1 MFIVAYLAILGLLVF
16 HYKCQHFTNGFR
28 KHGFGTISKEV
39 ASLNKLCNFAP
50 ITQLVQLKN
59 QQKQVY
65 RIIKMLIMRALIK
78 SVWVQS
84 VEVVCQLPGD
94 ISYGQFHGLLNL
106 RHNWLIITIVIHYF
120 LWFLKLR
127 EQQVFLNHFDF
138 SAFLFWS
145 GFWPHHKI
153 QDCTGAAKSTFPV
166 RTFIWSMLNFVEL

>member
-1 MFIVAYLAILGLLVF
+1 MTNVNILRMDVF
-16 HYKCQHFTNGFR
+16 D
-28 KHGFGTISKEV
+28 TIPTEV
-39 ASLNKLCNFAP
+39 VSLNKLCNFAP

-106 RHNWLIITIVIHYF
+106 T
-120 LWFLKLR
+120 
-127 EQQVFLNHFDF
+127 
-138 SAFLFWS
+138 
-145 GFWPHHKI
+145 
-153 QDCTGAAKSTFPV
+153 
-166 RTFIWSMLNFVEL
+166 